1 MQLMRMWA
9 DHMLSTQAGQQG
21 TPCMGLHCCLTHG
34 CSAVHGCRS
43 HDPRAGRAGPPEP
56 AAAPRPLLHSSGGGW
71 GGSGAVDALV
81 GLHKR
86 VHMYLLLCTDG
97 QTGGQTAHSPRQVS
111 PSRWCPLVPISRASR
126 APCPALPQDP
136 TPLYSACRALTSL
149 TLSNNYM
156 LRPESLLPLLD
167 SGPAAGAAGAAATT
181 AAAAAVGQAPGT
193 LGSPPMLPCL
203 RELDVS
209 YCPLPQP
216 VLAALLTRGARLHSL
231 SINGCRGGV
240 TDALWPLLHRRAEEL
255 CEPGGSGSG
264 SGGGSTAGSSGAASG
279 QGAAPGTPPGNAA
292 ELPAPPFA
300 APGFRGWAPKPAGPV
315 AASSAMSS
323 GTDPA
328 AAVEAA
334 AEQLAAT
341 AVASQS
347 SEVPADEAAP
357 ASAAWLAA
365 AEAAGSGR
373 QQGAPPPAQQQ
384 QQVEQQQTGAM
395 VQHQLRA
402 LSMVGSKELRCFCLG
417 LAPAAA
423 ALERGLL
430 LGGGTVVVQ
439 GGQQYALV
447 ATPLS
452 GLRELRLSLS
462 GGCGGVWWR
471 LVGSGAGLAGRAPS
485 DWGGQTWPA

>member
-1 MQLMRMWA
+1 
-9 DHMLSTQAGQQG
+9 
-21 TPCMGLHCCLTHG
+21 
-34 CSAVHGCRS
+34 
-43 HDPRAGRAGPPEP
+43 
-56 AAAPRPLLHSSGGGW
+56 
-71 GGSGAVDALV
+71 
-81 GLHKR
+81 
-86 VHMYLLLCTDG
+86 MYLLLCTDG